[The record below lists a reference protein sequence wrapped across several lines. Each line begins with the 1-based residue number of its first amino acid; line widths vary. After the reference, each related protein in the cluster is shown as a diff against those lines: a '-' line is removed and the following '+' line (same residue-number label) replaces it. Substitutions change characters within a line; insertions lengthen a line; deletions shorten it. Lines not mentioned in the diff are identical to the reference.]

1 MTTEIGGETTGQNTD
16 ALIDSL
22 CAELKPCCKMRHPF
36 WNVGGWIVFAF
47 LYVVGAV
54 YLQGFRIDIFSK
66 LHHVDFVFELSLV
79 AAMSVSAAFCA
90 MWLCVPD
97 MRGQTWMVSI
107 PFTLFAALCLLFGLR
122 AGLQGFVMPEIV
134 WCFCYK
140 SSLLYGLIPAFTIFL
155 ISMKGKT
162 THPYLLAFMVSLAV
176 GGLGYLGLRL
186 VCLSE
191 DIGHILIIHTLPYFL
206 FGLVAALIGRRI
218 YRW

>member
-1 MTTEIGGETTGQNTD
+1 MTTGTSEEKPEQKTD

-36 WNVGGWIVFAF
+36 WNVGGWLVFAF
-47 LYVVGAV
+47 LYVVGTV
-54 YLQGFRIDIFSK
+54 YLQGFRIDIITK

-97 MRGQTWMVSI
+97 MRGQNWMVSV
-107 PFTLFAALCLLFGLR
+107 PFTLFAALVLLLGLR
-122 AGLQGFVMPEIV
+122 AGLNGFVMPEIQ